1 MKQRAKL
8 AQALVHDPP
17 VLLLDE
23 PTSGLD
29 PAGRDAMLRL
39 VRELGIDHGKSV
51 ILSTHLLADVEA
63 VCERV
68 VILAGG
74 RVRGQG
80 TVAELCARRGDR
92 FRLRLQGDAT
102 RFRDDME
109 NKGVKVLADD
119 GQGEWRVAVPDGLVE
134 PGVLQTRGVERRG
147 GAGARPRRRDAGGA
161 VLKGGEWLATL
172 RRSVPGAPNASAKRR

>member
-1 MKQRAKL
+1 
-8 AQALVHDPP
+8 

-39 VRELGIDHGKSV
+39 VRTLGTDHGKSV

-80 TVAELCARRGDR
+80 TVAELCARRLDR
-92 FRLRLQGDAT
+92 YRIRVQGDPT
-102 RFRDDME
+102 GFRDDLLSE
-109 NKGVKVLADD
+109 GVKLLADN
-119 GQGEWRVAVPDGLVE
+119 GQGEWRVAVPAGWTNIAFFKLAEVNEVVIRSLVPDDE
-134 PGVLQTRGVERRG
+134 TLEELFLRTVG
-147 GAGARPRRRDAGGA
+147 G
-161 VLKGGEWLATL
+161 
-172 RRSVPGAPNASAKRR
+172 